1 MMKTAKESI
10 LTQIKKMVTD
20 KEPSAKIYLY
30 GSRSKG
36 TARPDSDWDIVV
48 LLNKDTITL
57 DIERNI
63 TYPLYDLEFDSGEV
77 ISPLIYSEK
86 EWNGKYKLTPFYK
99 NVMSEGRLL

>member
-1 MMKTAKESI
+1 MKTAKENI
-10 LTQIKKMVTD
+10 LTQIKKIVTD

-63 TYPLYDLEFDSGEV
+63 TYPLYDLEFVE
-77 ISPLIYSEK
+77 
-86 EWNGKYKLTPFYK
+86 
-99 NVMSEGRLL
+99 LLL